1 LYFFLTYNSLKLQLK
16 MQNQTRIVIEN
27 VNPQLDSG
35 AFFIKR
41 IIGQKVIVTA
51 NVFSDGHDVIAS
63 SVKYKHEKEKKWQE
77 IRMQETGN
85 DEWIAQFKVEKQGF
99 YSLFCRRLG

>member
-1 LYFFLTYNSLKLQLK
+1 

-51 NVFSDGHDVIAS
+51 NVF
-63 SVKYKHEKEKKWQE
+63 
-77 IRMQETGN
+77 
-85 DEWIAQFKVEKQGF
+85 F
-99 YSLFCRRLG
+99 